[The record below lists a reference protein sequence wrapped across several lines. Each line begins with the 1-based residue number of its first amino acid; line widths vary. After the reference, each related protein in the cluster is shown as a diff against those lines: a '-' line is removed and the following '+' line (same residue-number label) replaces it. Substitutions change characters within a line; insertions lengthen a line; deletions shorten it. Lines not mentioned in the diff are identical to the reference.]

1 MFCIGSDPGTRSGDC
16 VMTIVIMTAVL
27 SQTQGWAPQA
37 LVLGPSHLGPSPE
50 SPAQPGPSLCFW
62 HPQLG
67 TLAEPGFMLTVG
79 WSRPCP
85 GLPGAEALCLSASWD
100 CGPV

>member
-79 WSRPCP
+79 CSRPFP